1 MAHISSSRMYEINGE
16 VEGFAISGMMIDRRI
31 KQSRARLYNYQ
42 EKPLKH
48 QKRSPK
54 ADRVVTSL
62 ETQWELVLK
71 AMVKV
76 AVKVTKD
83 KLVTCNCREFPLTGC
98 RFGSDPQQVAE
109 ISFSVSSSRRARYV
123 KHPAGSNPERAKGFR
138 NYSALIMKY
147 ESVQPTVVVG
157 HGRPTL

>member
-1 MAHISSSRMYEINGE
+1 MYEINGE

-83 KLVTCNCREFPLTGC
+83 KLVTCNCRGESWRTTWAGHAHSLLEAFAPGC
-98 RFGSDPQQVAE
+98 
-109 ISFSVSSSRRARYV
+109 
-123 KHPAGSNPERAKGFR
+123 
-138 NYSALIMKY
+138 
-147 ESVQPTVVVG
+147 
-157 HGRPTL
+157 TLQGKQ